1 MPDRIS
7 GWSNAAT
14 DGAFQPPGEFVGF
27 IQALENKL
35 VAIWQ
40 LPCHKTGEFE
50 RSLMARM
57 KNHGLLTLS
66 AGVLLVLGMLVPAR
80 AQDPDDLKRAVAR
93 ISIMDG
99 EVSVRRGDTGDWVA
113 GVINAPL
120 LADDRIATGPN
131 SRAEVQFDSANILRL
146 GGNAEI
152 HLAQLENGHYQ
163 IEVARG
169 TVTYRVLRA
178 SSANVEVNTP
188 SISVRP
194 ANQGTYRIT
203 VAAAGDTE
211 LTARAGDVEVF
222 TPRGSEWVRA
232 GQTMQARGAAADPE
246 FQINAAIP
254 ADDWDRWNDSRD
266 AALTRSTSYQHVGPG
281 VYGTEDLD
289 QYGVWSEVPPYGP
302 VWRPTVGVG
311 AGWAP
316 YRAGR
321 WVWLDWYGW
330 TWVSADPWGWA
341 PYHYGRWFYEPAFGW
356 CWYPGGIGMRHYWSP
371 ALVGFFGY
379 GGVGIGFG
387 FGNIGWVPLAPYE
400 VLHPW
405 WGRGFYGRPGV
416 AIGNVNIASTFRN
429 ARVAGGI
436 SGMGAADF
444 RSGHFSGIGR
454 VSADQVRS
462 AGLVRGQMPVAPSN
476 ANLRFSD
483 RQGGAVPRASGNTRF
498 FSHQGTAAGAARIP
512 FAQQQRAMEQG
523 AGRAPAAANLRG
535 SGASAAPAGGASAAT
550 RGSVQNDRPSR
561 VAESS
566 SGSVASQRSG
576 SSGGWQR
583 FGEPGGSQ
591 YAPRA
596 AQPSTQSG
604 GGWNRF
610 GSTGSMRPSTPQSQ
624 PQYRG
629 NTGGS
634 STAPSRQSAPQYR
647 APSSGGGHVS
657 GGGHSGGG
665 HGGHR

>member
-1 MPDRIS
+1 
-7 GWSNAAT
+7 
-14 DGAFQPPGEFVGF
+14 
-27 IQALENKL
+27 
-35 VAIWQ
+35 
-40 LPCHKTGEFE
+40 
-50 RSLMARM
+50 MARM
-57 KNHGLLTLS
+57 NNHRLLTLS
-66 AGVLLVLGMLVPAR
+66 AGVLLAAGMLVPAR

-152 HLAQLENGHYQ
+152 HLAQLEYGHYQ

-169 TVTYRVLRA
+169 TVNYRVLRN

-194 ANQGTYRIT
+194 LNQGTYRIT
-203 VAAAGDTE
+203 VTAAGDTE
-211 LTARAGDVEVF
+211 LTARVGDVEVF

-232 GQTMQARGAAADPE
+232 GQTMRARGAAADPE
-246 FQINAAIP
+246 FQIVAAIP
-254 ADDWDRWNDSRD
+254 LDDWDRWNETRD

-281 VYGTEDLD
+281 VYGVEDLD
-289 QYGVWSEVPPYGP
+289 RYGVWSEVPPYGP
-302 VWRPTVGVG
+302 VWRPTVGIG

-330 TWVSADPWGWA
+330 TWVSYDPWGWA
-341 PYHYGRWFYEPAFGW
+341 PYHYGRWFYEPAWGW

-379 GGVGIGFG
+379 GGVGVGIGFGFG

-405 WGRGFYGRPGV
+405 WGQGFYGRPGV

-436 SGMGAADF
+436 SGMAAADF
-444 RSGHFSGIGR
+444 RSGHFNSIGR

-462 AGLVRGQMPVAPSN
+462 AGLVRGQVPIAPSN
-476 ANLRFSD
+476 ASLRFSD
-483 RQGGAVPRASGNTRF
+483 RQAGAAPRASGNTRF
-498 FSHQGTAAGAARIP
+498 FSHQGTAAPAARIP
-512 FAQQQRAMEQG
+512 FAQQQRNLEQG
-523 AGRAPAAANLRG
+523 AGRASAAAG
-535 SGASAAPAGGASAAT
+535 GAQAQNQGWRRSSDPAGGASAAT

-561 VAESS
+561 AAESS
-566 SGSVASQRSG
+566 GSSVAPQRSG
-576 SSGGWQR
+576 TSGGWQR

-596 AQPSTQSG
+596 AQPSTPGG

-610 GSTGSMRPSTPQSQ
+610 GSTGSTRPSTPQSQ
-624 PQYRG
+624 PQY
-629 NTGGS
+629 
-634 STAPSRQSAPQYR
+634 APNRQSAPQYR
-647 APSSGGGHVS
+647 APSSSGGGGHYSAPRSS
-657 GGGHSGGG
+657 GGGGGGHASGG
-665 HGGHR
+665 HGGHH